1 MTGRYRVFNSMGDIR
16 QFGDMVVGGYQQVD
30 AGMLPEPLHS
40 DLMRLTNTLAE
51 GMSEQYRV
59 LKNAEEGP
67 VTDAEKEMFADM
79 HTRYCEKVPG
89 YLEEA
94 EKFKI
99 NVRDDAFAGFF

>member
-1 MTGRYRVFNSMGDIR
+1 MSERCRVFNSMGDIR
-16 QFGDMVVGGYQQVD
+16 QFGEMVVNGYQQVD

-40 DLMRLTNTLAE
+40 DLVRLTHILAE
-51 GMSEQYRV
+51 GMGEQYRV
-59 LKNAEEGP
+59 LKNAEDGP

-79 HTRYCEKVPG
+79 HIRYRDKIPR

-99 NVRDDAFAGFF
+99 NVRDSAFAGFF